1 MTPAVPPAVTPAVTP
16 ARANVEGGSL
26 PRLPRHVKLR
36 FDKARER
43 WVVLAPERVLM
54 PDETA
59 LAILKR
65 CDGETSVNAIVAHMA
80 EAYEAPPEEI
90 REDVSALLQD
100 LADKGF
106 IQL

>member
-1 MTPAVPPAVTPAVTP
+1 MT
-16 ARANVEGGSL
+16 RAIVEDGSV
-26 PRLPRHVKLR
+26 PRLPRHIKLR
-36 FDKARER
+36 FDKRRDR
-43 WVVLAPERVLM
+43 WVVLAPERVLV

-59 LAILKR
+59 LEILQR
-65 CDGETSVNAIVAHMA
+65 CDGETSVDAIVDALA
-80 EAYEAPPEEI
+80 AAYEAPPEEI